1 MSEREHIKLKK
12 NESMKRYLI
21 LLALI
26 AILFMANIV
35 WIIGASK
42 YKIIRCR
49 FDEGLTVDNKHQL
62 LVFGLGTEVN
72 ELTSDTIWYYNFI
85 GGAYFPDSSEGK
97 NNTNIFMRDYFQ
109 KLYIDD
115 IYEYIYI
122 VMLWNET
129 ADGTTL
135 LMTKKVTLYQSTQ
148 IVITKIVFHNEEIS
162 IDKKELNWLLEAY
175 FNFV

>member
-1 MSEREHIKLKK
+1 MSEREHLKLKD

-21 LLALI
+21 LLSLI
-26 AILFMANIV
+26 AILFIANIV

-42 YKIIRCR
+42 YKIVRCR
-49 FDEGLTVDNKHQL
+49 FDEGLTVENDHQL
-62 LVFGLGTEVN
+62 LVFGLCTEVN

-85 GGAYFPDSSEGK
+85 GGAYFPDSLEGK
-97 NNTNIFMRDYFQ
+97 NTTNAFMRDYFQ

-122 VMLWNET
+122 IMLWNET
-129 ADGTTL
+129 SGDTL

-148 IVITKIVFHNEEIS
+148 IVITKIIFHSEEIV
-162 IDKKELNWLLEAY
+162 IEKKELNWIIEAF